1 MPAFKI
7 LRTGMSPIQDVP
19 QQLELDTLKEAL
31 ESSKAK
37 IINVQTL
44 NRRSVKSNKIEYIPS
59 RTVRIKFA
67 RQKSIY
73 NRKKTLSNYRRL

>member
-37 IINVQTL
+37 IINV
-44 NRRSVKSNKIEYIPS
+44 VKSKEC
-59 RTVRIKFA
+59 
-67 RQKSIY
+67 
-73 NRKKTLSNYRRL
+73 